1 MQKQVYYCGPTED
14 NWKKLATA
22 VIVQAVRDYEQIL
35 KTESA
40 SEKSVYAMER
50 FLNSEWCN
58 ALVSL
63 GSGMEC
69 DFAKG
74 EIALIIKNM
83 LMKQGKFKCRRPK

>member
-1 MQKQVYYCGPTED
+1 
-14 NWKKLATA
+14 
-22 VIVQAVRDYEQIL
+22 
-35 KTESA
+35 
-40 SEKSVYAMER
+40 MER
-50 FLNSEWCN
+50 FLNSEWCD